1 MFDYGNLTKG
11 NLVSQ
16 QRHMTHA
23 LFEDWRERRKTIV
36 ISQEYLQQG
45 NVTNGWLKT

>member
-1 MFDYGNLTKG
+1 MFDYRNLTKG

-16 QRHMTHA
+16 QRHMTQA

-36 ISQEYLQQG
+36 ISQ
-45 NVTNGWLKT
+45 